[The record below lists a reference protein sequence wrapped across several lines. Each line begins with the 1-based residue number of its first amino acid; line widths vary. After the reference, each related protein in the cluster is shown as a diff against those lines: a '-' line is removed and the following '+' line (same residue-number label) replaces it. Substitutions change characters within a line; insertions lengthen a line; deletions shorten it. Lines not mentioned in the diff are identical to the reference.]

1 MRINLVFSLTFLLI
15 ISSCT
20 NKPVEEGLTAKN
32 GMVVSA
38 REEASKIGVEIL
50 KKGGN
55 AFDAMIATDLALAVS
70 HQSAGNIG
78 GGGFMVYRKANGET
92 GALDYREKAPL
103 SASKDMYLDK
113 QGNVIKGLSLA
124 GAMAI
129 GVPGTIA
136 GIFEVYEKFGSLPIE
151 TIFQP
156 AIDLANKGIIVTKK
170 QRDGI
175 KSHIKYFK
183 LVNKEKI
190 LFQEEI
196 NVGDTLRFPNLANT
210 LDRIMKKGKDEFYK
224 GETARKLV
232 DFIKD
237 NNGIISLEDLELYEA
252 VWRDPIEF
260 EYDNLKVISMS
271 PPSSGGICLE
281 QIMKMIEPYDI
292 HDLAHNSLDY
302 IKILV
307 EAERRSFADRS
318 YYLGDPDFVSIPKE
332 QLVGKEYLL
341 ERMSSFSFDSPTPS
355 HEISYGNVEILESD
369 ETTHYSI
376 VDQFGNAIAVTTTL
390 NGSYGSQL
398 YCSELGFFLNNEMD
412 DFSVKAG
419 VPNYFGAQRFGREGN
434 NINKVLAL
442 FSGQEKI
449 PKDKRG
455 LFLSAARSYIFNE
468 IVSARVQQGNWNEFI
483 TGDVMMFNDSHSFF
497 KTDSE
502 NTGIEKRL
510 KDLDIHPTAILFGK
524 GELESA
530 QDMAVLEQ
538 KIIEQQNE
546 LAKGLIAFGLEQDRR
561 AIRCQVKDLQWQF
574 IAEQSVALQFSLNA
588 GCYATAVLKELF
600 EMD

>member
-1 MRINLVFSLTFLLI
+1 MKINLVFSLTFLLI

-20 NKPVEEGLTAKN
+20 NKPIEEGLTAKN
-32 GMVVSA
+32 AMVVSA
-38 REEASKIGVEIL
+38 REEASKIGIEIL

-129 GVPGTIA
+129 GIPGTIA

-170 QRDGI
+170 QRDKI
-175 KSHIKYFK
+175 RSHIKYFK

-237 NNGIISLEDLELYEA
+237 NNGIISLKDLELYEA
-252 VWRDPIEF
+252 IWRDPIEF

-292 HDLAHNSLDY
+292 NDLAHNSLDY

-376 VDQFGNAIAVTTTL
+376 VDQFGNAVAVTTTL

-412 DFSVKAG
+412 DFSSKPGSPNMFGLIGGKANSIEPG
-419 VPNYFGAQRFGREGN
+419 KRMLSSMTPTIIEKHNNLFMVLGTPGGSTIITSVFQTILNVIDYGMSMQEAVNAKKIHHQWVPDILYVEKNSINNETKEQLVSIGHKINERGSIGRMDCILINSDNKLEGG
-434 NINKVLAL
+434 
-442 FSGQEKI
+442 S
-449 PKDKRG
+449 DKRG
-455 LFLSAARSYIFNE
+455 DNI
-468 IVSARVQQGNWNEFI
+468 
-483 TGDVMMFNDSHSFF
+483 
-497 KTDSE
+497 
-502 NTGIEKRL
+502 
-510 KDLDIHPTAILFGK
+510 AIG
-524 GELESA
+524 
-530 QDMAVLEQ
+530 
-538 KIIEQQNE
+538 
-546 LAKGLIAFGLEQDRR
+546 
-561 AIRCQVKDLQWQF
+561 
-574 IAEQSVALQFSLNA
+574 
-588 GCYATAVLKELF
+588 Y
-600 EMD
+600 

>member
-113 QGNVIKGLSLA
+113 QGNIIKGLSLA

-237 NNGIISLEDLELYEA
+237 NNGIISLKDLELYEA

-412 DFSVKAG
+412 DFSSKPG
-419 VPNYFGAQRFGREGN
+419 SPNMFGLIGGSANKIEPQKRMLSSMTPTIVEKENKLFMTLGSPGGSRIITSVLQTILNVHEFNMSMNRAVNSARFHHQWMPDTIKIEQNSFNSKLIQELKLFGYNIDYKDPIGIVDGILVRPNGILEGG
-434 NINKVLAL
+434 A
-442 FSGQEKI
+442 
-449 PKDKRG
+449 DKRG
-455 LFLSAARSYIFNE
+455 
-468 IVSARVQQGNWNEFI
+468 
-483 TGDVMMFNDSHSFF
+483 DD
-497 KTDSE
+497 
-502 NTGIEKRL
+502 
-510 KDLDIHPTAILFGK
+510 
-524 GELESA
+524 
-530 QDMAVLEQ
+530 
-538 KIIEQQNE
+538 
-546 LAKGLIAFGLEQDRR
+546 
-561 AIRCQVKDLQWQF
+561 
-574 IAEQSVALQFSLNA
+574 
-588 GCYATAVLKELF
+588 TAVGF
-600 EMD
+600 

>member
-1 MRINLVFSLTFLLI
+1 MKLKLVFSLTFLLV

-20 NKPVEEGLTAKN
+20 NNPTEEGLTAKN

-70 HQSAGNIG
+70 FQSAGNIG
-78 GGGFMVYRKANGET
+78 GGGFMVYRKATGET

-103 SASKDMYLDK
+103 TASKDMYLDE
-113 QGNVIKGLSLA
+113 QGNIIKGMSLA

-129 GVPGTIA
+129 GVPGAIA
-136 GIFEVYEKFGSLPIE
+136 GIFKVHEKFGTLPIE
-151 TIFQP
+151 TLFQP
-156 AIDLANKGIIVTKK
+156 AIDLANKGIVVTKK
-170 QRDGI
+170 QSSRI
-175 KSHIKYFK
+175 KMHQRYFQ

-196 NVGDTLRFPNLANT
+196 SVGDTLRFTNLANT
-210 LDRIMKKGKDEFYK
+210 LSRIMKNGRDEFYK
-224 GETARKLV
+224 GNTARKLV
-232 DFIKD
+232 DFIND
-237 NNGIISLEDLELYEA
+237 NNGIISLKDLELYEA
-252 VWRDPIEF
+252 VWRDPVEF
-260 EYDNLKVISMS
+260 QYDNLKVISMS

-292 HDLAHNSLDY
+292 NDLTHNSLDY

-332 QLVGKEYLL
+332 QLVEKEYLL
-341 ERMSSFSFDSPTPS
+341 ERMSGFSFNSPTPS
-355 HEISYGNVEILESD
+355 HEISYGNVEVLESD

-412 DFSVKAG
+412 DFSSKPGSPNMFGLIGGSANKIEPQKRMLSSMTPTIVEKENRLFMTLGSPGGSRIITSVLQTILNVHEFDMSMNKA
-419 VPNYFGAQRFGREGN
+419 VNSPRFHHQWMPDTIKLEPNSFNSKLIEELKSFGYNIGYKDPIGIVDGILVRANGILEGG
-434 NINKVLAL
+434 A
-442 FSGQEKI
+442 
-449 PKDKRG
+449 DKRG
-455 LFLSAARSYIFNE
+455 E
-468 IVSARVQQGNWNEFI
+468 
-483 TGDVMMFNDSHSFF
+483 
-497 KTDSE
+497 
-502 NTGIEKRL
+502 
-510 KDLDIHPTAILFGK
+510 DI
-524 GELESA
+524 
-530 QDMAVLEQ
+530 AV
-538 KIIEQQNE
+538 
-546 LAKGLIAFGLEQDRR
+546 GF
-561 AIRCQVKDLQWQF
+561 
-574 IAEQSVALQFSLNA
+574 
-588 GCYATAVLKELF
+588 
-600 EMD
+600 

>member
-1 MRINLVFSLTFLLI
+1 MKLKLVYSLTFLLI

-20 NKPVEEGLTAKN
+20 NNHSEEGLTAKN

-70 HQSAGNIG
+70 FQSAGNIG

-103 SASKDMYLDK
+103 TASKDMYLDE
-113 QGNVIKGLSLA
+113 QGNIIKGMSLA

-136 GIFEVYEKFGSLPIE
+136 GIFKVHEKFGTLPIE
-151 TIFQP
+151 ELFQP
-156 AIDLANKGIIVTKK
+156 AIDLANNGIVITKK
-170 QRDGI
+170 QSSKI
-175 KSHIKYFK
+175 KRYQRYFQ

-190 LFQEEI
+190 LFQKEI
-196 NVGDTLRFPNLANT
+196 SVGDTLRFPNLANT
-210 LDRIMKKGKDEFYK
+210 LSRIMKNGRDEFYK
-224 GETARKLV
+224 GDTARKLV
-232 DFIKD
+232 DFISD
-237 NNGIISLEDLELYEA
+237 NNGIISLKDLELYEA

-260 EYDNLKVISMS
+260 QYDNLKVISMS

-281 QIMKMIEPYDI
+281 QIMKMIEPYNI
-292 HDLAHNSLDY
+292 NDLSHNSLDY

-332 QLVGKEYLL
+332 KLVEKEYLL
-341 ERMSSFSFDSPTPS
+341 ERMSGFSFESPTPS
-355 HEISYGNVEILESD
+355 HEISYGNVEVLESD

-390 NGSYGSQL
+390 NGTYGSQL

-412 DFSVKAG
+412 DFSSKPGSPNMFGLIGGSANKIEPQKRMLSSMTPTIVEKENRLFMTLGSPGGSRIITSVLQTILNVHEFNMSMNKAVNSPRFHHQWMPDTIKLEPNSFNSKLIEELKSFGYNIGYKNPIG
-419 VPNYFGAQRFGREGN
+419 VVDGILVRANGILEGGA
-434 NINKVLAL
+434 
-442 FSGQEKI
+442 
-449 PKDKRG
+449 DKRG
-455 LFLSAARSYIFNE
+455 E
-468 IVSARVQQGNWNEFI
+468 
-483 TGDVMMFNDSHSFF
+483 
-497 KTDSE
+497 
-502 NTGIEKRL
+502 
-510 KDLDIHPTAILFGK
+510 DI
-524 GELESA
+524 
-530 QDMAVLEQ
+530 AV
-538 KIIEQQNE
+538 
-546 LAKGLIAFGLEQDRR
+546 GF
-561 AIRCQVKDLQWQF
+561 
-574 IAEQSVALQFSLNA
+574 
-588 GCYATAVLKELF
+588 
-600 EMD
+600 

>member
-1 MRINLVFSLTFLLI
+1 MKINLVFSLTFLLI

-20 NKPVEEGLTAKN
+20 NKPIEEGLTAKN

-38 REEASKIGVEIL
+38 REEASKIGIEIL

-156 AIDLANKGIIVTKK
+156 AIDLANKGVIVTTK
-170 QRDGI
+170 QSDKI

-237 NNGIISLEDLELYEA
+237 NNGIISLKDLELYEA

-292 HDLAHNSLDY
+292 NDLAHNSLDY

-341 ERMSSFSFDSPTPS
+341 ERMSNFSFDSPTPS
-355 HEISYGNVEILESD
+355 NEISYGNVEILESD

-412 DFSVKAG
+412 DFSSKPGSPNMFGLIGGSANKIEPQKRMLSSMTPTIVEKENKLFMTLGSPGGSRIITSVLQTILNVHEFNMSMNRAVNSARFHHQWMPDTIKIEQNSFNSKLIQELKLFGYNIDYKDPIGIVDGILVKPNGILEAG
-419 VPNYFGAQRFGREGN
+419 A
-434 NINKVLAL
+434 
-442 FSGQEKI
+442 
-449 PKDKRG
+449 DKRG
-455 LFLSAARSYIFNE
+455 
-468 IVSARVQQGNWNEFI
+468 
-483 TGDVMMFNDSHSFF
+483 DD
-497 KTDSE
+497 
-502 NTGIEKRL
+502 
-510 KDLDIHPTAILFGK
+510 
-524 GELESA
+524 
-530 QDMAVLEQ
+530 
-538 KIIEQQNE
+538 
-546 LAKGLIAFGLEQDRR
+546 
-561 AIRCQVKDLQWQF
+561 
-574 IAEQSVALQFSLNA
+574 
-588 GCYATAVLKELF
+588 TAVGF
-600 EMD
+600 

>member
-1 MRINLVFSLTFLLI
+1 MKRNLVFSLTFLLI

-38 REEASKIGVEIL
+38 REEASKIGIEIL

-156 AIDLANKGIIVTKK
+156 AIDLANKGIVVTKK
-170 QRDGI
+170 QRDKI
-175 KSHIKYFK
+175 KSHMKYFK

-260 EYDNLKVISMS
+260 EYDNLKIISMS
-271 PPSSGGICLE
+271 PPSSGGVCLE

-292 HDLAHNSLDY
+292 NDLAHNSLDY

-341 ERMSSFSFDSPTPS
+341 ERMSSFSFYSPTPS

-412 DFSVKAG
+412 DFSSKPG
-419 VPNYFGAQRFGREGN
+419 SPNMFGLIGGSANKIEPQKRMLSSMTPTIVEKENKLFMTLGSPGGSRIITSVLQTILNVHEFNMSMNRAVNSARFHHQWMPDIIKIEQNSFNSKLIQELKLFGYNIDYKDPIGIVDGILVRPNGILEGG
-434 NINKVLAL
+434 A
-442 FSGQEKI
+442 
-449 PKDKRG
+449 DKRG
-455 LFLSAARSYIFNE
+455 
-468 IVSARVQQGNWNEFI
+468 
-483 TGDVMMFNDSHSFF
+483 DD
-497 KTDSE
+497 
-502 NTGIEKRL
+502 
-510 KDLDIHPTAILFGK
+510 
-524 GELESA
+524 
-530 QDMAVLEQ
+530 
-538 KIIEQQNE
+538 
-546 LAKGLIAFGLEQDRR
+546 
-561 AIRCQVKDLQWQF
+561 
-574 IAEQSVALQFSLNA
+574 
-588 GCYATAVLKELF
+588 TAVGF
-600 EMD
+600 